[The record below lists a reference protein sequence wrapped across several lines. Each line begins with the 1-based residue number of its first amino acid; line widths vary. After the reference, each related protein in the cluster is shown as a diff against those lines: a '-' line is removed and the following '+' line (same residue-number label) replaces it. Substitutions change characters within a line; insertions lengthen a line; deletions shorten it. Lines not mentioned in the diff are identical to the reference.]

1 MNIADYTNSHKVLNL
16 RITHEMFYE
25 HISTNEIRIETRQVY
40 PSTYDRYLDIQED
53 GTYEIKRY
61 DAMLIQLNEG
71 TNPPIALIEITDAEY
86 QGCGTVEKDLYYNAK
101 GEIGGIMIYT
111 LGDVLYV
118 SNEKVIFEDNI
129 SDCTNSKRNK
139 SLPLKVTKNLYNS
152 LLGAGRTTIELQIT
166 DSIAQKMLSKPE
178 SFYAEEPLDAAEMT
192 LKHYDMI
199 SMSYGTSKNNPK
211 LQIKLQKAE
220 LIAFE
225 EENGTFAVYDTLY
238 ENCYVSKIRLYLSE
252 FL

>member
-25 HISTNEIRIETRQVY
+25 HISTNEMRIETRKVH
-40 PSTYDRYLDIQED
+40 PLTYDRYLDIQED
-53 GTYEIKRY
+53 GTFEIKRY

-86 QGCGTVEKDLYYNAK
+86 QGCGTDEKDLYYNAK
-101 GEIGGIMIYT
+101 GEIGGIMMYT

-129 SDCTNSKRNK
+129 SDSMTPKRVK
-139 SLPLKVTKNLYNS
+139 SLHLKVTKGLYNS
-152 LLGAGRTTIELQIT
+152 LLKAGRTTIELQIT
-166 DSIAQKMLSKPE
+166 DSIAKKMLSNPE
-178 SFYAEEPLDAAEMT
+178 SFCAEEPFGAAGMT

-199 SMSYGTSKNNPK
+199 SISYGTSKNNPR
-211 LQIKLQKAE
+211 LQIKLLKVE

-225 EENGTFAVYDTLY
+225 EKNGTFAVYDTLY
-238 ENCYVSKIRLYLSE
+238 EDCYVSKIRLY
-252 FL
+252 F